1 MPRQTRVHGA
11 LAGWLFADLALMLS
25 FVFID
30 SSTPGRDGGSVSS
43 STVVTAS
50 TSTTLDTNSAG
61 VRAVPIK
68 VGMEFTLKTGGNTA
82 IANLERAIDRSSS
95 RDKDAAKF
103 LVVIIN
109 GGAKGFGRQ
118 DKRGT
123 ELAAKFS
130 DILIKQWNR
139 VDGIETYFVVGD
151 DSGIDYGNISL
162 QLFPVKS
169 IP

>member
-1 MPRQTRVHGA
+1 
-11 LAGWLFADLALMLS
+11 
-25 FVFID
+25 
-30 SSTPGRDGGSVSS
+30 
-43 STVVTAS
+43 
-50 TSTTLDTNSAG
+50 LDTNSAG

-68 VGMEFTLKTGGNTA
+68 VGMGFMLEADGDTA
-82 IANLERAIDRSSS
+82 IANLERAIDKSSS
-95 RDKDAAKF
+95 RDKDSPKF

-123 ELAAKFS
+123 ELAESFR

-139 VDGIETYFVVGD
+139 VDGRETYFVVGD